1 MSKSTSISL
10 MIDTICKELGI
21 NYSSKNPHYQTFVDD
36 AIKLGGIYQDIKIM
50 IGEIHDIEIR
60 HGFNGVKEKLE
71 EIIKVLDETDH
82 QIIRVAK
89 ALKEQEKN
97 E

>member
-1 MSKSTSISL
+1 MKSTNISL
-10 MIDTICKELGI
+10 MIDTICKELNI
-21 NYSSKNPHYQTFVDD
+21 PYESKNPHYQTFVDD
-36 AIKLGGIYQDIKIM
+36 AIKLGCIYRDLKIM

-82 QIIRVAK
+82 QIIKVAK
-89 ALKEQEKN
+89 ILEEQEN
-97 E
+97 ND